1 MWLAYANN
9 VSLDI
14 ALAAVYALA
23 AFLCHKDVY
32 KCLLASVVSQI
43 YCLSPLYAY
52 TIELNPSL
60 VFIVYA
66 SIYLTVIRFLSNY
79 KTILACFI
87 MALFE
92 IVMHKAYLNELSH
105 KGLEEWLY
113 SNYEYI
119 VTLLHVHIVFS
130 LVQWGQ
136 LRFYYWRFRY
146 AILRSFI
153 CNRVFLHL

>member
-32 KCLLASVVSQI
+32 KCLLASVASQI

-52 TIELNPSL
+52 TIELSPSL

-66 SIYLTVIRFLSNY
+66 SIYFTVIRFLNNY
-79 KTILACFI
+79 KTIVACFI

-105 KGLEEWLY
+105 KGLENWLY
-113 SNYEYI
+113 DNYENL
-119 VTLLHVHIVFS
+119 VALLHVYIVFS
-130 LVQWGQ
+130 LVQWGK
-136 LRFYYWRFRY
+136 LRFYYRRMRD
-146 AILRSFI
+146 AVLRPFVHN
-153 CNRVFLHL
+153 CFFLPL